1 MAGLRVVTQPLQALR
16 EGTILPYPSLYNLGW
31 PHRHNALNCN
41 PLVSQ
46 SLVSQSLVSQSL
58 VSLGCPTH
66 DHHRQQWID
75 TYREHLHNLYRIVKR
90 SKVDGRKEIT
100 LVDFI
105 DFAYQTSSKAIF

>member
-46 SLVSQSLVSQSL
+46 SLVSQPL

-66 DHHRQQWID
+66 DYHRQQWID